1 MNPIDILIKYWGH
14 TIFRPKQEL
23 IIDNV
28 LNQQDVLALLPTG
41 GGKSVC
47 YQIPALIKEGVC
59 IVISPLISLMQDQTK
74 HLKSKGIKSISISS
88 SMSYSQTDTALTNC
102 IYGGVKFLFL
112 SPEKLKNNLVISR
125 VKEMTINLITI
136 DEAHCISEWGHDFR
150 PTYKKISEFRE
161 ILPDVSILA
170 LTATAN
176 YNVIDDIQKSL
187 KFNSS
192 NIIKSS
198 LIRPKLSYVVDD
210 IIDKR
215 KRLIKLLNKIKS
227 SVIIYVDT
235 RRKSEEIS
243 LYLNNEGFTSSF
255 YHAGVHP
262 DERTKRQ
269 LSWSNN
275 ETRIIVATNSFGM
288 GIDKPD
294 VKLVV
299 HMHMPSSIESY
310 FQEAGRAGRN
320 GETSFSFLLANKNDI
335 TKQENL
341 LQTKYPDI
349 DDVINIYQNISSYL
363 QIAVG
368 DNIQEYLAFDIEKFA
383 KRYGHSTLQVY
394 YSIKYLEKEELL
406 KFSDE
411 SFSNSRFKFIKT
423 NNELYK
429 FQISNRYFD
438 SFIRVLLRTY
448 SNAYNN
454 FVAVDIISLAKKT
467 NSNIDKILILFNK
480 LKELEIIDFQEEN
493 NDPKIEYLRDRLDL
507 NINYFNKDKLESRK
521 SFDSKKLNSISSY
534 ILNKSLCRSS
544 MLLEY
549 FGEIIDEDCGVCDVC
564 VIKKRNSI

>member
-59 IVISPLISLMQDQTK
+59 IVISPLISLMQDQIK
-74 HLKSKGIKSISISS
+74 HLKSKGIKSISVSS

-150 PTYKKISEFRE
+150 PAYKKISEFRE

-176 YNVIDDIQKSL
+176 SNVIDDIQKSL

-320 GETSFSFLLANKNDI
+320 GETAFSFLLANKNDI

-349 DDVINIYQNISSYL
+349 DYVINIYQNISSYL

-411 SFSNSRFKFIKT
+411 SFSKSRFKFIKT

-448 SNAYNN
+448 INAYNN

-467 NSNIDKILILFNK
+467 NSNTDKILILFNK

>member
-59 IVISPLISLMQDQTK
+59 IVISPLISLMQDQIK
-74 HLKSKGIKSISISS
+74 HLKSKGIKSISVSS

-150 PTYKKISEFRE
+150 PSYKKISEFRE

-176 YNVIDDIQKSL
+176 SNVIDDIQKSL

-243 LYLNNEGFTSSF
+243 LFLNNKGFTSSF

-262 DERTKRQ
+262 DDRTKRQ

-349 DDVINIYQNISSYL
+349 DYVINIYQNISSYL

-411 SFSNSRFKFIKT
+411 SFSK
-423 NNELYK
+423 
-429 FQISNRYFD
+429 
-438 SFIRVLLRTY
+438 
-448 SNAYNN
+448 
-454 FVAVDIISLAKKT
+454 
-467 NSNIDKILILFNK
+467 
-480 LKELEIIDFQEEN
+480 
-493 NDPKIEYLRDRLDL
+493 
-507 NINYFNKDKLESRK
+507 
-521 SFDSKKLNSISSY
+521 SISFVCTLPKSTVSSCCSPIELVSC
-534 ILNKSLCRSS
+534 IL
-544 MLLEY
+544 
-549 FGEIIDEDCGVCDVC
+549 
-564 VIKKRNSI
+564 

>member
-14 TIFRPKQEL
+14 TVFRPKQEL

-176 YNVIDDIQKSL
+176 SNVIDDIQKSL

-262 DERTKRQ
+262 DERNKRQ

-288 GIDKPD
+288 GIDKSD

-349 DDVINIYQNISSYL
+349 DYVINIYQNISSYL

-467 NSNIDKILILFNK
+467 NSNTDKILILFNK

>member
-150 PTYKKISEFRE
+150 PAYKKISEFRE

-262 DERTKRQ
+262 DDRTKRQ

-467 NSNIDKILILFNK
+467 NSNTDKILILFNK

-564 VIKKRNSI
+564 IIKKRNSI

>member
-150 PTYKKISEFRE
+150 PAYKKISEFRE

-349 DDVINIYQNISSYL
+349 DYVINIYQNISSYL

-383 KRYGHSTLQVY
+383 KRYRHSTLQVY

-467 NSNIDKILILFNK
+467 NSNTDKIIILFNK

>member
-288 GIDKPD
+288 GIDKSD

-320 GETSFSFLLANKNDI
+320 GETAFSFLLANKNDI

-349 DDVINIYQNISSYL
+349 DYVINIYQNISSYL

-467 NSNIDKILILFNK
+467 NSNTDKILILFNK

>member
-136 DEAHCISEWGHDFR
+136 DEAHCISEWGHNFR
-150 PTYKKISEFRE
+150 PAYRKISEFRE

-176 YNVIDDIQKSL
+176 SNVIDDIQKTL

-320 GETSFSFLLANKNDI
+320 GETAFSFLLANKNDI

-467 NSNIDKILILFNK
+467 NSNTDKILILFNK

>member
-1 MNPIDILIKYWGH
+1 MNPIDILIKYWGY
-14 TIFRPKQEL
+14 TKFRPNQEL
-23 IIDNV
+23 IIDKV
-28 LNQQDVLALLPTG
+28 IKQQDVLALLPTG
-41 GGKSVC
+41 GGKTVC

-59 IVISPLISLMQDQTK
+59 IVISPLISLMQDQVK
-74 HLKSKGIKSISISS
+74 HLKSKGIKCVSISN

-102 IYGGVKFLFL
+102 IYGGIKFLFL

-125 VKEMTINLITI
+125 IKEMTINLITI
-136 DEAHCISEWGHDFR
+136 DEAHCISEWGHNFR
-150 PTYKKISEFRE
+150 PAYRKISEFRK

-176 YNVIDDIQKSL
+176 SNVIDDIQKTL

-210 IIDKR
+210 ILDKR

-235 RRKSEEIS
+235 RRKTEEIS

-262 DERTKRQ
+262 DDRAKRQ

-275 ETRIIVATNSFGM
+275 EIRIIVATNSFGM

-299 HMHMPSSIESY
+299 HMYMPSSIESY

-320 GETSFSFLLANKNDI
+320 GETAFSFLLANKNDI

-349 DDVINIYQNISSYL
+349 KDIINIYQNISSYL

-368 DNIQEYLAFDIEKFA
+368 DNIEEYLAFDIEKFA
-383 KRYGHSTLQVY
+383 KRYGHSTLEVY
-394 YSIKYLEKEELL
+394 YSIKCLEKEELL

-411 SFSNSRFKFIKT
+411 SFSTSRFKFIRT

-438 SFIRVLLRTY
+438 SFIKVLLRTY
-448 SNAYNN
+448 NNAFNN
-454 FVAVDIISLAKKT
+454 FVNVDIISLAKKT
-467 NSNIDKILILFNK
+467 NSSTGNILTLFIK
-480 LKELEIIDFQEEN
+480 LKELEIINFQEEN
-493 NDPKIEYLRDRLDL
+493 NDPKIKYLRERLDL
-507 NINYFNKDKLESRK
+507 NINFFNKDNIENRK
-521 SFDSKKLNSISSY
+521 YFDTKKLKSISTY
-534 ILNKSLCRSS
+534 TLNKTLCRSS
-544 MLLEY
+544 ILLEY
-549 FGEIIDEDCGVCDVC
+549 FGEFIDKDCGVCDVC
-564 VIKKRNSI
+564 IIKKRNSI

>member
-14 TIFRPKQEL
+14 TVFRPKQEL

-150 PTYKKISEFRE
+150 PAYKKISEFRE

-262 DERTKRQ
+262 DERNKRQ

-288 GIDKPD
+288 GIDKSD

-349 DDVINIYQNISSYL
+349 DYVINIYQNISSYL

-467 NSNIDKILILFNK
+467 NSNTDKILILFNK

>member
-1 MNPIDILIKYWGH
+1 
-14 TIFRPKQEL
+14 
-23 IIDNV
+23 
-28 LNQQDVLALLPTG
+28 
-41 GGKSVC
+41 
-47 YQIPALIKEGVC
+47 
-59 IVISPLISLMQDQTK
+59 
-74 HLKSKGIKSISISS
+74 
-88 SMSYSQTDTALTNC
+88 MSYSQTDTALTNC

-349 DDVINIYQNISSYL
+349 DYVINIYQNISSYL

-467 NSNIDKILILFNK
+467 NSNTDKILILFNK

>member
-59 IVISPLISLMQDQTK
+59 IVISPLISLMQDQVK
-74 HLKSKGIKSISISS
+74 HLKSKGIKSVSISS

-150 PTYKKISEFRE
+150 PAYKKISEFRE

-288 GIDKPD
+288 GIDKSD

-349 DDVINIYQNISSYL
+349 DYVINIYQNISSYL

-467 NSNIDKILILFNK
+467 NSNTDKILILFNK

>member
-14 TIFRPKQEL
+14 TVFRPKQEL

-176 YNVIDDIQKSL
+176 SNVIDDIQKSL

-262 DERTKRQ
+262 DERNKRQ

-288 GIDKPD
+288 GIDKSD

-349 DDVINIYQNISSYL
+349 DYVINIYQNISSYL

-368 DNIQEYLAFDIEKFA
+368 DNIQEYLAFDIEKFS

-467 NSNIDKILILFNK
+467 NSNTDKILILFNK

>member
-102 IYGGVKFLFL
+102 IYGGIKFLFL

-136 DEAHCISEWGHDFR
+136 DEAHCISEWGHNFR
-150 PTYKKISEFRE
+150 PAYKKISEFRE

-467 NSNIDKILILFNK
+467 NSNTDKILILFNK

>member
-59 IVISPLISLMQDQTK
+59 IVISPLISLMQDQIK
-74 HLKSKGIKSISISS
+74 HLKSKGIKSISVSS

-150 PTYKKISEFRE
+150 PSYKKISEFRE

-243 LYLNNEGFTSSF
+243 LFLNNEGFTSSF

-262 DERTKRQ
+262 DDRTKRQ

-320 GETSFSFLLANKNDI
+320 GETAFSFLLANKNDI

-368 DNIQEYLAFDIEKFA
+368 DNIHENLAFDIEKFA

-411 SFSNSRFKFIKT
+411 SFSKSRFKFIKT

-448 SNAYNN
+448 INAYNN

-467 NSNIDKILILFNK
+467 NSNTDKILILFNK

-507 NINYFNKDKLESRK
+507 NINYFNKDKLESLK

>member
-262 DERTKRQ
+262 DERTKKQ

-320 GETSFSFLLANKNDI
+320 GETAFSFLLANKNDI

-349 DDVINIYQNISSYL
+349 DYVINIYQNISSYL

-368 DNIQEYLAFDIEKFA
+368 DNIHENLAFDIEKFA

-467 NSNIDKILILFNK
+467 NSNTDKILILFNK

>member
-59 IVISPLISLMQDQTK
+59 IVISPLISLMQDQIK

-150 PTYKKISEFRE
+150 PAYKKISEFRE

-176 YNVIDDIQKSL
+176 SNVIDDIQKSL

-320 GETSFSFLLANKNDI
+320 GETAFSFLLANKNDI

-349 DDVINIYQNISSYL
+349 DYVINIYQNISSYL

-368 DNIQEYLAFDIEKFA
+368 DNIQEYLAFDIEKFS

-411 SFSNSRFKFIKT
+411 SFSKSRFKFIKT

-467 NSNIDKILILFNK
+467 NSNTDKILILFNK

>member
-150 PTYKKISEFRE
+150 PAYKKISEFRE

-243 LYLNNEGFTSSF
+243 LFLNNEGFTSSF

-262 DERTKRQ
+262 DDRTKRQ

-320 GETSFSFLLANKNDI
+320 GETAFSFLLANKNDI

-368 DNIQEYLAFDIEKFA
+368 DNIHENLAFDIEKFA

-411 SFSNSRFKFIKT
+411 SFSKSRFKFIKT

-448 SNAYNN
+448 INAYNN

-467 NSNIDKILILFNK
+467 NSNTDKILILFNK

-549 FGEIIDEDCGVCDVC
+549 FGEITDKDCGVCDVC

>member
-1 MNPIDILIKYWGH
+1 MNPIDILIKYWGY
-14 TIFRPKQEL
+14 TKFRPNQEL
-23 IIDNV
+23 IIDKV
-28 LNQQDVLALLPTG
+28 IKQQDVLALLPTG
-41 GGKSVC
+41 GGKTVC

-59 IVISPLISLMQDQTK
+59 IVISPLISLMQDQVK
-74 HLKSKGIKSISISS
+74 HLKSKGIKSVSISN

-102 IYGGVKFLFL
+102 IYGGIKFLFL

-125 VKEMTINLITI
+125 IKEMTINLITI
-136 DEAHCISEWGHDFR
+136 DEAHCISEWGHNFR
-150 PTYKKISEFRE
+150 PAYRKISEFRKL
-161 ILPDVSILA
+161 LPDVSILA

-176 YNVIDDIQKSL
+176 SNVIDDIQKTL

-210 IIDKR
+210 ILDKR

-235 RRKSEEIS
+235 RRKTEEIS

-262 DERTKRQ
+262 DDRAKRQ

-275 ETRIIVATNSFGM
+275 EIRIIVATNSFGM

-299 HMHMPSSIESY
+299 HMYMPSSIESY

-320 GETSFSFLLANKNDI
+320 GETAFSFLLANKNDI

-349 DDVINIYQNISSYL
+349 KDIINIYQNISSYL

-368 DNIQEYLAFDIEKFA
+368 DNIEEYLAFDIEKFA
-383 KRYGHSTLQVY
+383 KRYGHSTLEVY
-394 YSIKYLEKEELL
+394 YSIKCLEKEELL

-411 SFSNSRFKFIKT
+411 SFSTSRFKFIRT

-438 SFIRVLLRTY
+438 SFIKVLLRTY
-448 SNAYNN
+448 NNAFNN
-454 FVAVDIISLAKKT
+454 FVNVDIISLAKKT
-467 NSNIDKILILFNK
+467 NSSTGNILTLFIK
-480 LKELEIIDFQEEN
+480 LKELEIINFQEEN
-493 NDPKIEYLRDRLDL
+493 NDPKIKYLRERLDL
-507 NINYFNKDKLESRK
+507 NINFFNKDNIEKRK
-521 SFDSKKLNSISSY
+521 YFDTKKLKSISTY
-534 ILNKSLCRSS
+534 TLNKTLCRSS
-544 MLLEY
+544 ILLEY
-549 FGEIIDEDCGVCDVC
+549 FGEFIDKDCGVCDVC
-564 VIKKRNSI
+564 IIKKRNSI

>member
-14 TIFRPKQEL
+14 TVFRPKQEL

-150 PTYKKISEFRE
+150 PAYKKISEFRE

-320 GETSFSFLLANKNDI
+320 GETAFSFLLANKNDI

-349 DDVINIYQNISSYL
+349 DYVINIYQNISSYL

-467 NSNIDKILILFNK
+467 NSNTDKILILFNK

>member
-1 MNPIDILIKYWGH
+1 MNPIDILIKYWGY
-14 TIFRPKQEL
+14 TKFRPNQEL
-23 IIDNV
+23 IIDKV
-28 LNQQDVLALLPTG
+28 IKQQDVLALLPTG
-41 GGKSVC
+41 GGKTVC

-59 IVISPLISLMQDQTK
+59 IVISPLISLMQDQVK
-74 HLKSKGIKSISISS
+74 HLKSKGIKSVSISN

-102 IYGGVKFLFL
+102 IYGGIKFLFL

-125 VKEMTINLITI
+125 IKEMTINLITI
-136 DEAHCISEWGHDFR
+136 DEAHCISEWGHNFR
-150 PTYKKISEFRE
+150 PAYRKISEFRK

-176 YNVIDDIQKSL
+176 SNVIDDIQKTL

-210 IIDKR
+210 ILDKR

-235 RRKSEEIS
+235 RRKTEEIS
-243 LYLNNEGFTSSF
+243 LYLNNEGFTSSY

-262 DERTKRQ
+262 DDRAKRQ

-275 ETRIIVATNSFGM
+275 EIRIIVATNSFGM

-299 HMHMPSSIESY
+299 HMYMPSSIESY

-320 GETSFSFLLANKNDI
+320 GETAFSFLLANKNDI

-349 DDVINIYQNISSYL
+349 KDIINIYQNISSYL

-368 DNIQEYLAFDIEKFA
+368 DNIEEYLAFDIEKFA
-383 KRYGHSTLQVY
+383 KRYGHSTLEVY
-394 YSIKYLEKEELL
+394 YSIKCLEKEELL

-411 SFSNSRFKFIKT
+411 SFSTSRFKFIRT

-438 SFIRVLLRTY
+438 SFIKVLLRTY
-448 SNAYNN
+448 NNAFNN
-454 FVAVDIISLAKKT
+454 FVNVDIISLAKKT
-467 NSNIDKILILFNK
+467 NSSTGNILTLFIK
-480 LKELEIIDFQEEN
+480 LKELEIINFQEEN
-493 NDPKIEYLRDRLDL
+493 NDPKIKYLRERLDL
-507 NINYFNKDKLESRK
+507 NINFFNKDNIENRK
-521 SFDSKKLNSISSY
+521 YFDTKKLKSISTY
-534 ILNKSLCRSS
+534 TLNKTLCRSS
-544 MLLEY
+544 ILLEY
-549 FGEIIDEDCGVCDVC
+549 FGEFIDKDCGVCDVC
-564 VIKKRNSI
+564 IIKKRNSI

>member
-150 PTYKKISEFRE
+150 PAYKKISEFRE

-467 NSNIDKILILFNK
+467 NSNTDKILILFNK

>member
-467 NSNIDKILILFNK
+467 NSNTDKILILFNK

>member
-14 TIFRPKQEL
+14 TKFRSKQEL

-28 LNQQDVLALLPTG
+28 LNQKDVLALLPTG

-59 IVISPLISLMQDQTK
+59 IVISPLISLMQDQVK
-74 HLKSKGIKSISISS
+74 HLKSKGIKSVSISS

-102 IYGGVKFLFL
+102 IYGGIKFLFL
-112 SPEKLKNNLVISR
+112 SPEKLKNNLIISR
-125 VKEMTINLITI
+125 IKEMTINLIAI
-136 DEAHCISEWGHDFR
+136 DEAHCISEWGHNFR
-150 PTYKKISEFRE
+150 PAYRKISEFRE

-176 YNVIDDIQKSL
+176 SNVIDDIQKTL

-262 DERTKRQ
+262 DDRTKRQ

-320 GETSFSFLLANKNDI
+320 GETAFSFLLANKNDI

-349 DDVINIYQNISSYL
+349 KDIINIYQNISSYL

-368 DNIQEYLAFDIEKFA
+368 DNIEEYLAFDIEKFA

-448 SNAYNN
+448 SNAFDN
-454 FVAVDIISLAKKT
+454 FVTVDIISLEKKT
-467 NSNIDKILILFNK
+467 NSNTDNILILFNK

-493 NDPKIEYLRDRLDL
+493 NDPKIEYLRERLDL
-507 NINYFNKDKLESRK
+507 NINFFNKDKLESWK
-521 SFDSKKLNSISSY
+521 YFDTKKLNFISSY

-544 MLLEY
+544 MLLKY

-564 VIKKRNSI
+564 IIKKRNSI

>member
-14 TIFRPKQEL
+14 TKFRSKQEL

-28 LNQQDVLALLPTG
+28 LNQKDVLALLPTG

-59 IVISPLISLMQDQTK
+59 IVISPLISLMQDQVK
-74 HLKSKGIKSISISS
+74 HLKSKGIKSVSISS

-102 IYGGVKFLFL
+102 IYGGIKFLFL
-112 SPEKLKNNLVISR
+112 SPEKLKNNLIISR
-125 VKEMTINLITI
+125 IKEMTINLIAI
-136 DEAHCISEWGHDFR
+136 DEAHCISEWGHNFR
-150 PTYKKISEFRE
+150 PAYRKISEFRE

-176 YNVIDDIQKSL
+176 SNVIDDIQKTL

-262 DERTKRQ
+262 DDRTKRQ

-320 GETSFSFLLANKNDI
+320 GETAFSFLLANKNDI

-349 DDVINIYQNISSYL
+349 KDIINIYQNISSYL

-368 DNIQEYLAFDIEKFA
+368 DNIEEYLAFDIEKFA

-411 SFSNSRFKFIKT
+411 NFSRSRFKFIKT

-448 SNAYNN
+448 SNAFNN
-454 FVAVDIISLAKKT
+454 FVTVDIISLEKKT
-467 NSNIDKILILFNK
+467 NSNTDNILILFNK

-493 NDPKIEYLRDRLDL
+493 NDPKIEYLRERLDL
-507 NINYFNKDKLESRK
+507 NINFFNKDKLESWK
-521 SFDSKKLNSISSY
+521 YFDTKKLNFISSY

-544 MLLEY
+544 MLLKY

-564 VIKKRNSI
+564 IIKKRNSI

>member
-14 TIFRPKQEL
+14 TKFRSKQEL

-28 LNQQDVLALLPTG
+28 LNQKDVLALLPTG

-59 IVISPLISLMQDQTK
+59 IVISPLISLMQDQVK
-74 HLKSKGIKSISISS
+74 HLKSKGIKSVSISS

-102 IYGGVKFLFL
+102 IYGGIKFLFL
-112 SPEKLKNNLVISR
+112 SPEKLKNNLIISR
-125 VKEMTINLITI
+125 IKEMTINLIAI
-136 DEAHCISEWGHDFR
+136 DEAHCISEWGHNFR
-150 PTYKKISEFRE
+150 PAYRKISEFRE

-176 YNVIDDIQKSL
+176 SNVIDDIQKTL

-262 DERTKRQ
+262 DDRTKRQ

-320 GETSFSFLLANKNDI
+320 GETAFSFLLANKNDI

-349 DDVINIYQNISSYL
+349 KDIINIYQNISSYL

-368 DNIQEYLAFDIEKFA
+368 DNIEEYLAFDIEKFA

-411 SFSNSRFKFIKT
+411 NFSRSRFKFIKT
-423 NNELYK
+423 NNKLYK

-448 SNAYNN
+448 SNAFNN
-454 FVAVDIISLAKKT
+454 FVTVDIISLEKKT
-467 NSNIDKILILFNK
+467 NSNTDNILILFNK

-493 NDPKIEYLRDRLDL
+493 NDPKIEYLRERLDL
-507 NINYFNKDKLESRK
+507 NINFFNKDKLESWK
-521 SFDSKKLNSISSY
+521 YFDTKKLNFISSY

-544 MLLEY
+544 MLLKY

-564 VIKKRNSI
+564 IIKKRNSI

>member
-150 PTYKKISEFRE
+150 PAYKKISEFRE

-320 GETSFSFLLANKNDI
+320 GETAFSFLLANKNDI

-349 DDVINIYQNISSYL
+349 DYVINIYQNISSYL

-467 NSNIDKILILFNK
+467 NSNTDKILILFNK

>member
-59 IVISPLISLMQDQTK
+59 IVISPLISLMQDQVK
-74 HLKSKGIKSISISS
+74 HLKSKGIKSVSISS

-102 IYGGVKFLFL
+102 IYGGIKFLFL
-112 SPEKLKNNLVISR
+112 SPEKLKNNLIISR
-125 VKEMTINLITI
+125 IKEMTINLIAI
-136 DEAHCISEWGHDFR
+136 DEAHCISEWGHNFR
-150 PTYKKISEFRE
+150 PAYRKISEFRE

-176 YNVIDDIQKSL
+176 SNVIDDIQKTL

-467 NSNIDKILILFNK
+467 NSNTDKILILFNK

>member
-14 TIFRPKQEL
+14 TKFRSKQEL

-28 LNQQDVLALLPTG
+28 LNQKDVLALLPTG

-47 YQIPALIKEGVC
+47 YQIPAIIKEGVC
-59 IVISPLISLMQDQTK
+59 IVISPLISLMQDQVK
-74 HLKSKGIKSISISS
+74 HLKSKGIKSVSISS

-102 IYGGVKFLFL
+102 IYGGIKFLFL
-112 SPEKLKNNLVISR
+112 SPEKLKNNLIISR
-125 VKEMTINLITI
+125 IKEMTINLIAI
-136 DEAHCISEWGHDFR
+136 DEAHCISEWGHNFR
-150 PTYKKISEFRE
+150 PAYRKISEFRE

-176 YNVIDDIQKSL
+176 SNVIDDIQKTL

-262 DERTKRQ
+262 DDRTKRQ

-320 GETSFSFLLANKNDI
+320 GETAFSFLLANKNDI

-349 DDVINIYQNISSYL
+349 KDIINIYQNISSYL

-368 DNIQEYLAFDIEKFA
+368 DNIEEYLAFDIEKFA

-411 SFSNSRFKFIKT
+411 NFSRSRFKFIKT

-448 SNAYNN
+448 SNAFNN
-454 FVAVDIISLAKKT
+454 FVTVDIISLEKKT
-467 NSNIDKILILFNK
+467 NSNTDNILILFNK

-493 NDPKIEYLRDRLDL
+493 NDPKIEYLRERLDL
-507 NINYFNKDKLESRK
+507 NINFFNKDKLESWK
-521 SFDSKKLNSISSY
+521 YFDTKKLNFISSY

-544 MLLEY
+544 MLLKY

-564 VIKKRNSI
+564 IIKKRNSI

>member
-14 TIFRPKQEL
+14 TVFRPKQEL

-150 PTYKKISEFRE
+150 PAYKKISEFRE

-467 NSNIDKILILFNK
+467 NSNTDKILILFNK

>member
-1 MNPIDILIKYWGH
+1 
-14 TIFRPKQEL
+14 
-23 IIDNV
+23 
-28 LNQQDVLALLPTG
+28 
-41 GGKSVC
+41 
-47 YQIPALIKEGVC
+47 
-59 IVISPLISLMQDQTK
+59 MQDQTK

-288 GIDKPD
+288 GIDKSD

-349 DDVINIYQNISSYL
+349 DYVINIYQNISSYL

-467 NSNIDKILILFNK
+467 NSNTDKILILFNK

>member
-1 MNPIDILIKYWGH
+1 MNPIDILIKYWGY
-14 TIFRPKQEL
+14 TKFRPNQEL
-23 IIDNV
+23 IIDKV
-28 LNQQDVLALLPTG
+28 IKQQDVLALLPTG
-41 GGKSVC
+41 GGKTVC

-59 IVISPLISLMQDQTK
+59 IVISPLISLMQDQVK
-74 HLKSKGIKSISISS
+74 HLKSKGIKSVSISN

-102 IYGGVKFLFL
+102 IYGGIKFLFL

-125 VKEMTINLITI
+125 IKEMTINLITI
-136 DEAHCISEWGHDFR
+136 DEAHCISEWGHNFR
-150 PTYKKISEFRE
+150 PAYRKISEFRK

-176 YNVIDDIQKSL
+176 SNVIDDIQKTL

-210 IIDKR
+210 ILDKR

-235 RRKSEEIS
+235 RRKTEEIS

-262 DERTKRQ
+262 DDRAKRQ

-275 ETRIIVATNSFGM
+275 EIRIIVATNSFGM

-299 HMHMPSSIESY
+299 HMYMPSSIESY

-320 GETSFSFLLANKNDI
+320 GETAFSFLLANKNDI

-349 DDVINIYQNISSYL
+349 KDIINIYQNISSYL

-368 DNIQEYLAFDIEKFA
+368 DNIEEYLAFDIEKFA
-383 KRYGHSTLQVY
+383 KRYGHSTLEVY
-394 YSIKYLEKEELL
+394 YSIKCLEKEELL

-411 SFSNSRFKFIKT
+411 SFSTSRFKFIRT

-438 SFIRVLLRTY
+438 SFIKVLLRTY
-448 SNAYNN
+448 NNAFNN
-454 FVAVDIISLAKKT
+454 FVNVDIISLAKKT
-467 NSNIDKILILFNK
+467 NSSTGNILTLFIK
-480 LKELEIIDFQEEN
+480 LKELEIINFQEEN
-493 NDPKIEYLRDRLDL
+493 NDPKIKYLRERLDL
-507 NINYFNKDKLESRK
+507 NINFFNKDNIENRK
-521 SFDSKKLNSISSY
+521 YFDTKKLKSISTY
-534 ILNKSLCRSS
+534 TLNKT
-544 MLLEY
+544 LLNQE
-549 FGEIIDEDCGVCDVC
+549 
-564 VIKKRNSI
+564 K

>member
-262 DERTKRQ
+262 DERNKRQ

-288 GIDKPD
+288 GIDKSD

-341 LQTKYPDI
+341 LQTKYPYI

-467 NSNIDKILILFNK
+467 NSNTDKILILFNK

>member
-1 MNPIDILIKYWGH
+1 
-14 TIFRPKQEL
+14 
-23 IIDNV
+23 
-28 LNQQDVLALLPTG
+28 
-41 GGKSVC
+41 
-47 YQIPALIKEGVC
+47 
-59 IVISPLISLMQDQTK
+59 MQDQIK

-150 PTYKKISEFRE
+150 PAYKKISEFRE

-467 NSNIDKILILFNK
+467 NSNTDKILILFNK

>member
-288 GIDKPD
+288 GIDKSD

>member
-1 MNPIDILIKYWGH
+1 MNPIDILIKYWGY
-14 TIFRPKQEL
+14 TKFRPNQEL
-23 IIDNV
+23 IIDKV
-28 LNQQDVLALLPTG
+28 IKQQDVLALLPTG
-41 GGKSVC
+41 GGKTVC

-59 IVISPLISLMQDQTK
+59 IVISPLISLMQDQVK
-74 HLKSKGIKSISISS
+74 HLKSKGIKCVSISN

-102 IYGGVKFLFL
+102 IYGGIKFLFL
-112 SPEKLKNNLVISR
+112 SPEKLKNNLVVSR
-125 VKEMTINLITI
+125 IKEMTINLITI
-136 DEAHCISEWGHDFR
+136 DEAHCISEWGHNFR
-150 PTYKKISEFRE
+150 PAYRKISEFRK

-176 YNVIDDIQKSL
+176 SNVIDDIQKTL

-210 IIDKR
+210 ILDKR

-235 RRKSEEIS
+235 RRKTEEIS

-262 DERTKRQ
+262 DDRAKRQ

-275 ETRIIVATNSFGM
+275 EIRIIVATNSFGM

-299 HMHMPSSIESY
+299 HMYMPSSIESY

-320 GETSFSFLLANKNDI
+320 GETAFSFLLANKNDI

-349 DDVINIYQNISSYL
+349 KDIINIYQNISSYL

-368 DNIQEYLAFDIEKFA
+368 DNIEEYLAFDIEKFA
-383 KRYGHSTLQVY
+383 KRYGHSTLEVY
-394 YSIKYLEKEELL
+394 YSIKCLEKEELL

-411 SFSNSRFKFIKT
+411 SFSTSRFKFIRT

-438 SFIRVLLRTY
+438 SFIKVLLRTY
-448 SNAYNN
+448 NNAFNN
-454 FVAVDIISLAKKT
+454 FVNVDIISLAKKT
-467 NSNIDKILILFNK
+467 NSSTGNILTLFIK
-480 LKELEIIDFQEEN
+480 LKELEIINFQEEN
-493 NDPKIEYLRDRLDL
+493 NDPKIKYLRERLDL
-507 NINYFNKDKLESRK
+507 NINFFNKDNIENRK
-521 SFDSKKLNSISSY
+521 YFDTKKLKSISTY
-534 ILNKSLCRSS
+534 TLNKTLCRSS
-544 MLLEY
+544 ILLEY
-549 FGEIIDEDCGVCDVC
+549 FGEFIDKDCGVCDVC
-564 VIKKRNSI
+564 IIKKRNSI

>member
-14 TIFRPKQEL
+14 TKFRSKQEL

-28 LNQQDVLALLPTG
+28 LNQKDVLALLPTG

-59 IVISPLISLMQDQTK
+59 IVISPLISLMQDQVK
-74 HLKSKGIKSISISS
+74 HLKSKGIKSVSISS

-102 IYGGVKFLFL
+102 IYGGIKFLFL
-112 SPEKLKNNLVISR
+112 SPEKLKNNLIISR
-125 VKEMTINLITI
+125 IKEMTINLIAI
-136 DEAHCISEWGHDFR
+136 DEAHCISEWGHNFR
-150 PTYKKISEFRE
+150 PAYRKISEFRE

-176 YNVIDDIQKSL
+176 SNVIDDIQKTL

-262 DERTKRQ
+262 DDRTKRQ

-320 GETSFSFLLANKNDI
+320 GETAFSFLLANKNDI

-349 DDVINIYQNISSYL
+349 KDIINIYQNISSYL

-368 DNIQEYLAFDIEKFA
+368 DNIEEYLAFDIEKFA

-411 SFSNSRFKFIKT
+411 NFSRSRFKFIKT

-448 SNAYNN
+448 SNAFNN
-454 FVAVDIISLAKKT
+454 FVTVDIISLEKKT
-467 NSNIDKILILFNK
+467 NSNTDKILILFNK

-493 NDPKIEYLRDRLDL
+493 NDPKIEYLRERLDL
-507 NINYFNKDKLESRK
+507 NINFFNKDKLESWK
-521 SFDSKKLNSISSY
+521 YFDTKKLNFISSY

-544 MLLEY
+544 MLLKY

-564 VIKKRNSI
+564 IIKKRNSI

>member
-59 IVISPLISLMQDQTK
+59 IVISPLISLMQDQIK

-150 PTYKKISEFRE
+150 PAYKKISEFRE

-176 YNVIDDIQKSL
+176 SNVIDDIQKSL
-187 KFNSS
+187 KFSSS

-262 DERTKRQ
+262 DERTKKQ

-320 GETSFSFLLANKNDI
+320 GETAFSFLLANKNDI

-368 DNIQEYLAFDIEKFA
+368 DNIHENLAFDIEKFA

-394 YSIKYLEKEELL
+394 YSIIYLEKEELL

-467 NSNIDKILILFNK
+467 NSNTDKILILFNK

>member
-320 GETSFSFLLANKNDI
+320 GETAFSFLLANKNDI

-467 NSNIDKILILFNK
+467 NSNTDKILILFNK

>member
-1 MNPIDILIKYWGH
+1 MNPIDILIKYWGY
-14 TIFRPKQEL
+14 TKFRPNQEL
-23 IIDNV
+23 IIDKV
-28 LNQQDVLALLPTG
+28 IKQQDVLALLPTG
-41 GGKSVC
+41 GGKTVC

-59 IVISPLISLMQDQTK
+59 IVISPLISLMQDQVK
-74 HLKSKGIKSISISS
+74 HLKSKGIKSVSISN

-102 IYGGVKFLFL
+102 IYGGTKFLFL

-125 VKEMTINLITI
+125 IKEMTINLITI
-136 DEAHCISEWGHDFR
+136 DEAHCISEWGHNFR
-150 PTYKKISEFRE
+150 PAYRKISEFRK

-176 YNVIDDIQKSL
+176 SNVIDDIQKTL

-210 IIDKR
+210 ILDKR

-235 RRKSEEIS
+235 RRKTEEIS

-262 DERTKRQ
+262 DDRAKRQ

-275 ETRIIVATNSFGM
+275 EIRIIVATNSFGM

-299 HMHMPSSIESY
+299 HMYMPSSIESY

-320 GETSFSFLLANKNDI
+320 GETAFSFLLANKNDI

-349 DDVINIYQNISSYL
+349 KDIINIYQNISSYL

-368 DNIQEYLAFDIEKFA
+368 DNIEEYLAFDIEKFA
-383 KRYGHSTLQVY
+383 KRYGHSTLEVY
-394 YSIKYLEKEELL
+394 YSIKCLEKEELL

-411 SFSNSRFKFIKT
+411 SFSTSRFKFIRT

-438 SFIRVLLRTY
+438 SFIKVLLRTY
-448 SNAYNN
+448 NNAFNN
-454 FVAVDIISLAKKT
+454 FVNVDIISLAKKT
-467 NSNIDKILILFNK
+467 NSSTGNILTLFIK
-480 LKELEIIDFQEEN
+480 LKELEIINFQEEN
-493 NDPKIEYLRDRLDL
+493 NDPKIKYLRERLDL
-507 NINYFNKDKLESRK
+507 NINFFNKDNIENRK
-521 SFDSKKLNSISSY
+521 YFDTKKLKSISTY
-534 ILNKSLCRSS
+534 TLNKTLCRSS
-544 MLLEY
+544 ILLEY
-549 FGEIIDEDCGVCDVC
+549 FGEFIDKDCGVCDVC
-564 VIKKRNSI
+564 IIKKRNSI